1 MFVWETD
8 VRQQSVGL
16 VAALISAFS
25 SFDQHPVILAA
36 YLPADPPH
44 PVFLFQPASTDRTQ
58 RIFIALY

>member
-16 VAALISAFS
+16 AAAFIGAFS
-25 SFDQHPVILAA
+25 SFDQQPLAFAADLPV
-36 YLPADPPH
+36 DPLH

>member
-16 VAALISAFS
+16 AAALVSAFS
-25 SFDQHPVILAA
+25 SLDQQPFVLAA
-36 YLPADPPH
+36 YLPVDPLH
-44 PVFLFQPASTDRTQ
+44 PVFLFQPAPADRTQ